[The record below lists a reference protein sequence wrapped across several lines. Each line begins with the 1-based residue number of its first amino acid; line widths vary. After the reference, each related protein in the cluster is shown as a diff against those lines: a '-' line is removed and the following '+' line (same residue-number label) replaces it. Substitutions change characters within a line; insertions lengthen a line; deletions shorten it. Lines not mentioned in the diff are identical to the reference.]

1 MKKSKLFIAATV
13 TATSAIVAGA
23 GITAQAA
30 PSLFSD
36 VSEKSSHYPA
46 IMDLTQRGIIQ
57 GYGDGTFKPNEV
69 VTHGQAAKIIAG
81 VIGLD
86 GSDEEILA
94 VLKQNGIL
102 ADTSHSNEPVT
113 RYQMATIITHV
124 LQLPTFD
131 AMTMPFTD
139 VSMEHQPAVT
149 ALFTYGITT
158 GTSAT
163 TFSGDKVVTRGQ
175 LATFVVRAEQIMQQV
190 STGPEITG
198 TTITVG
204 GIQNNTLNANGQEWP
219 IGTNAQTILNGRNAP
234 ALAGALLDV
243 IVMDGEIVEVMAI
256 DLKASGQRDAN
267 VVLDGDNTTIGN
279 IVVDADF
286 VELKNLVVTADIRVT
301 GRATQIMLDQ
311 LEIKGELLVQ
321 EVEAPKTA
329 SLTTIAVTDQ
339 VPIGLNITGA
349 EFAMQ
354 LLRSGVINSDTHI
367 PNLSN
372 FSADLEIN
380 APSVGT
386 FFWQPQPRGAT
397 ISGTTT
403 IGTTV
408 IDPDYTATSQEM
420 MKRFGIQQQQRAAH
434 QETLEELRKQQ
445 QQNLLQQIQQEIE
458 KQRQQREEAAEK
470 QRQKAQEN
478 FLKELDELRKQQQL
492 PALPVNIGGNLKF
505 DNMVIPPS
513 AAIEIALGEGVHI
526 NNVLTQ
532 TPAERVGEM
541 FKNLRQNQ
549 INTITSAN
557 GQQAPYHPTPASPND
572 NSNSSSGSNTGGGSS
587 GGGNTEIPLVTTNL
601 ETMITHAQEKLNEV
615 QEGAIPLSENGY
627 NISYMQQWIPQLAVD
642 TLEAAITEAQALVA
656 HAQNPSIAYQRI
668 ASLTTNHLLATTTQ
682 TDIKRMVEKLEK
694 LMNIQP
700 IAYGLQEKA
709 IIHSLLDGKNI
720 TSIPEGENLN
730 AGRVYEAIWSMLQE
744 ELTDEQQFFLELVQ
758 EIRHT
763 IQIEGNQVIFPL
775 NEAIL
780 YTDPVT
786 NQASEL
792 VPAITAQLAI
802 VQPAMINEVTFIDA
816 ENIRL
821 TFTSNIEVS
830 NGEEFILIME
840 DSSDPIYGTVSNSTT
855 NSVDIQID
863 GSVTS
868 PATFIHIEC
877 ESNSGYN
884 LLQEPLTMV
893 NTNV

>member
-1 MKKSKLFIAATV
+1 MKKNKLFIAATV

-46 IMDLTQRGIIQ
+46 IMDLTQRGIIH

-94 VLKQNGIL
+94 VLQQSGVL
-102 ADTSHSNEPVT
+102 ADTSYSNEPVT

-124 LQLPTFD
+124 LQLPTVD
-131 AMTMPFTD
+131 AITMPFTD
-139 VSMEHQPAVT
+139 VSMEHQSAVA

-175 LATFVVRAEQIMQQV
+175 LATFIVRAEQIMQQF
-190 STGPEITG
+190 STGTEIIG
-198 TTITVG
+198 ATITVED
-204 GIQNNTLNANGQEWP
+204 IQNNTLSADGQEWS
-219 IGTNAQTILNGRNAP
+219 IGANAQTVLNDNNAA

-243 IVMDGEIVEVMAI
+243 IVVDGEIAEVMAI

-267 VVLDGDNTTIGN
+267 VVLDGGNTTIGN

-286 VELKNLVVTADIRVT
+286 VELQNLVVTADIRVT
-301 GRATQIMLDQ
+301 GRATQIVLDQ

-321 EVEAPKTA
+321 EAEAPKTA
-329 SLTTIAVTDQ
+329 SLTNIAVTDQ
-339 VPIGLNITGA
+339 VPIGVNITRA

-386 FFWQPQPRGAT
+386 FFWQPQLAGAI
-397 ISGTTT
+397 ISGSTT

-408 IDPDYTATSQEM
+408 IDTDYTTTLQEM
-420 MKRFGIQQQQRAAH
+420 VKRLGIQQQQQAAR
-434 QETLEELRKQQ
+434 QETLEELRRQQ
-445 QQNLLQQIQQEIE
+445 QQNLLQQIQEEIE
-458 KQRQQREEAAEK
+458 KRRQQQEEAAEK

-478 FLKELDELRKQQQL
+478 FLKELEELGKQQQRST
-492 PALPVNIGGNLKF
+492 LPVNIGGNLKF
-505 DNMVIPPS
+505 DDMVIPPF
-513 AAIEIALGEGVHI
+513 ATIEIALGEGVHI
-526 NNVLTQ
+526 DNVLTQ
-532 TPAERVGEM
+532 TPAERVSEM

-549 INTITSAN
+549 INTLTSAN
-557 GQQAPYHPTPASPND
+557 GQQAPYHPTPASPD
-572 NSNSSSGSNTGGGSS
+572 NNSSSSGSNTGGGGS
-587 GGGNTEIPLVTTNL
+587 GGGSTEIPLVTTNL

-615 QEGAIPLSENGY
+615 QEGATPLSENGY
-627 NISYMQQWIPQLAVD
+627 TISYMQQWIPQLAVD
-642 TLEAAITEAQALVA
+642 TLEAAISEAQALVA
-656 HAQNPSIAYQRI
+656 HAKNPAIAYQRV
-668 ASLTTNHLLATTTQ
+668 ASLTTNHLRVATTQ
-682 TDIKRMVEKLEK
+682 TDINRMVEKLEK

-709 IIHSLLDGKNI
+709 ILHSLLDGKNI
-720 TSIPEGENLN
+720 TSIPEGEDLD

-744 ELTDEQQFFLELVQ
+744 ALTDEQQFFLELVQ

-763 IQIEGNQVIFPL
+763 IQIEGNQVILPL

-780 YTDPVT
+780 YTDPMT
-786 NQASEL
+786 NQATEL
-792 VPAITAQLAI
+792 VPAITAQLAV
-802 VQPAMINEVTFIDA
+802 VQPVMINEVTFIDA

-821 TFTSNIEVS
+821 TFASNIEVQ
-830 NGEEFILIME
+830 NGEQFILMLE
-840 DSSDPIYGTVSNSTT
+840 DSLNPIYGTVSSSAT
-855 NSVDIQID
+855 NSVDIQIN
-863 GSVTS
+863 GSVPST
-868 PATFIHIEC
+868 ATFIQIER
-877 ESNSGYN
+877 ESNPGYN
-884 LLQEPLTMV
+884 LLQEPFTMV